1 MMIEQPNLN
10 YVDEL
15 AGDDVQFRGQFIEVI
30 KNEFP
35 LEKKEYIDHV
45 INARF
50 KETAEIVHKL
60 KHKFNILGMGN
71 SYKLAVAYE
80 IELLEGKQTNEAEFK
95 NVLERIEA
103 YIKTI

>member
-1 MMIEQPNLN
+1 MIEKPNLN

-15 AGDDVQFRGQFIEVI
+15 AGDDIAFRNQFLDII

-35 LEKKEYIDHV
+35 LEKEEYFGHV
-45 INARF
+45 KNTRV

-60 KHKFNILGMGN
+60 KHKFYILGMEN

-80 IELLEGKQTNEAEFK
+80 MELLEGKHDSQSKFIE
-95 NVLERIEA
+95 VLDTIEK

>member
-1 MMIEQPNLN
+1 MIEQPNLH

-15 AGDDVQFRGQFIEVI
+15 AGDDVEFRGQFIEII

-35 LEKKEYIDHV
+35 LEKEEYIGH
-45 INARF
+45 ISNARF

-60 KHKFNILGMGN
+60 KHKFNILGMQN

-80 IELLEGKQTNEAEFK
+80 MELLEGKHDSKSEFNE
-95 NVLERIEA
+95 VLDTIEE